1 MSGLPKSLR
10 HIQALAK
17 QQSHTI
23 TLGQLMRSTR
33 SDPISLIRQGQWLRS
48 QLPIRFA
55 RRLDEFIQLPYIV
68 VHNSNIKQ
76 VFDLYVDTFESVSDF
91 PQILTERDETK
102 FADLIREQLQKHQ
115 RVAKLIAEG
124 YREVRHMYPH
134 IRLDSFLDRLFISRI
149 SARIL
154 MENYIRMRTPQE
166 GFIGVVQKELSPLQ
180 VFEEMG
186 KDITRLTEAIYGRAP
201 EIEFRGNLTCTLD
214 YIPRH
219 VQFMGQELLKN
230 AVRATTERHQG
241 AARLGF
247 GSQPES
253 IPKVAVE
260 VQKGDVH
267 VIIKI
272 SDQGGGLP
280 KKIQEEAWQYGWTT
294 AEEED
299 SQDPYGNSNF
309 RKELAGYGFG
319 LPLTRLHA
327 QYFGGD
333 VFMQALPGH
342 GTDMYLL
349 LNHLKE
355 GSPTTEEDDP
365 STALTHSENESI
377 NTPWDKLSKGSG
389 KYTVSSTK
397 PVCRVDNVFRHALA
411 EKGPQDSRQIAC
423 HAFG

>member
-1 MSGLPKSLR
+1 MSLPRNLR

-17 QQSHTI
+17 QQANTV
-23 TLGQLMRSTR
+23 TLGQLLRTTR
-33 SDPISLIRQGQWLRS
+33 SDPTSLIRQGQWLRS

-55 RRLDEFIQLPYIV
+55 RRLDEFLQLPYVV

-76 VFDLYVDTFESVSDF
+76 VFDIYIDTFESVSNF
-91 PQILTERDETK
+91 PTIITERDE
-102 FADLIREQLQKHQ
+102 ADFVSLIRAQLEKHQ
-115 RVAKLIAEG
+115 QVARLVAEG
-124 YREVRHMYPH
+124 YREVRHNYPH
-134 IRLDSFLDRLFISRI
+134 FRLGSFLDRLFITRI

-166 GFIGVVQKELSPLQ
+166 GHIGVVQKELSPLRVLQ
-180 VFEEMG
+180 DLSTE
-186 KDITRLTEAIYGRAP
+186 ITRLTEAIYGVAP

-219 VQFMGQELLKN
+219 VQFMCQELLKN
-230 AVRATTERHQG
+230 AVRATTERHKPHNL
-241 AARLGF
+241 AGF
-247 GSQPES
+247 GFTSEPAS
-253 IPKVAVE
+253 IPRVAVE
-260 VQKGDVH
+260 LQKGDVH

-272 SDQGGGLP
+272 SDQGGGMP

-294 AEEED
+294 ADNED
-299 SQDPYGNSNF
+299 DADPYSGCSW

-355 GSPTTEEDDP
+355 GSPSIEEDDP
-365 STALTHSENESI
+365 STALTETENRSV
-377 NTPWDKLSKGSG
+377 NAP
-389 KYTVSSTK
+389 
-397 PVCRVDNVFRHALA
+397 
-411 EKGPQDSRQIAC
+411 
-423 HAFG
+423 

>member
-1 MSGLPKSLR
+1 MSGLPRSFR
-10 HIQALAK
+10 HIQMLAK
-17 QQSHTI
+17 QQSTTL

-33 SDPISLIRQGQWLRS
+33 SDSVSLIRQGQWLRN

-55 RRLDEFIQLPYIV
+55 RRLDEFLQLPYLV
-68 VHNSNIKQ
+68 VHNQNIKQ
-76 VFDLYVDTFESVSDF
+76 VFDIYVNTFETVSDF
-91 PQILTERDETK
+91 PNIITERDEAA
-102 FADLIREQLQKHQ
+102 FADVIRQQLEKHQ
-115 RVAKLIAEG
+115 QVARLIAEG

-134 IRLDSFLDRLFISRI
+134 LRLDSFLDRLFIARI

-154 MENYIRMRTPQE
+154 MENYIRMRTPAE

-180 VFEEMG
+180 VFQELSNE
-186 KDITRLTEAIYGRAP
+186 ITRLTEAIYGVAP
-201 EIEFRGNLTCTLD
+201 DIEFRGNLTCTLD

-230 AVRATTERHQG
+230 AVRATTERHKPRDAPVG
-241 AARLGF
+241 IGF
-247 GSQPES
+247 ASRSER

-272 SDQGGGLP
+272 SDQGGGMP
-280 KKIQEEAWQYGWTT
+280 KRIQEEAWQYGWTT
-294 AEEED
+294 ADHEEED
-299 SQDPYGNSNF
+299 DPYSGGTW

-355 GSPTTEEDDP
+355 GSPSTEEDDP
-365 STALTHSENESI
+365 STALTETENRSV
-377 NTPWDKLSKGSG
+377 NAP
-389 KYTVSSTK
+389 
-397 PVCRVDNVFRHALA
+397 
-411 EKGPQDSRQIAC
+411 
-423 HAFG
+423 